1 MGTEQELKNLQ
12 PDHDNLIGI
21 DSDGCV
27 FDSMTEKQVK
37 CFHSAFID
45 LYGIPNEVERAVRD
59 CLEFV
64 NLFSQTRGQDRFICF
79 DLAVDLMHEHPDIK
93 GKDAKIP
100 DTAHLKAWL
109 AAGPPYGNAGLE
121 AAIRGERAAELQDS
135 PELKNLMAWS
145 LEVDIRVKALD
156 VIPPFPNCKTFLEMV
171 GNESD
176 AMVVSSTPLSALN
189 HEWDVNGIR
198 SYIRF
203 ICSKDIGTKVLHLQL
218 ATEGGKYELDKVLMI
233 GDAPKDMESAQEVGV
248 RFYPINPG
256 KEDDS
261 WKRLHE
267 EVYAKFIA
275 GAYTQELEQQ
285 LIDEFL
291 ALLPANPPWVS

>member
-1 MGTEQELKNLQ
+1 MGTEQELKALT
-12 PDHDNLIGI
+12 PVHDNLIGI

-37 CFHSAFID
+37 CFHSTFVD
-45 LYGIPNEVERAVRD
+45 HWEIPSDIERPVRD

-79 DLAVDLMHEHPDIK
+79 DLAVDLMHEHPAIA
-93 GKDAKIP
+93 GKTEHIP
-100 DTAHLKAWL
+100 ETTHLKAWL

-121 AAIRGERAAELQDS
+121 AAIAGEQAPEFKDS
-135 PELKNLMAWS
+135 PELKKLMAWS
-145 LEVDIRVKALD
+145 LEVDIRVKNLE
-156 VIPPFPNCKTFLEMV
+156 VIQPFPNCKVFLEMV
-171 GNESD
+171 GEKSD
-176 AMVVSSTPLSALN
+176 AMVVSSTPLAALS
-189 HEWDVNGIR
+189 HEWDVTGIR
-198 SYIRF
+198 PYIR
-203 ICSKDIGTKVLHLQL
+203 IIASKDIGTKVLHLQL
-218 ATEGGKYELDKVLMI
+218 ATEDDKYPLSRVLMI

-256 KEDDS
+256 AEDAS

-275 GAYTQELEQQ
+275 GEYTAELEQQ
-285 LIDEFL
+285 LIEEFL
-291 ALLPANPPWVS
+291 GMLPANPPWTS

>member
-1 MGTEQELKNLQ
+1 MGTEQELRDLQ

-45 LYGIPNEVERAVRD
+45 LYGIPSEVERAVRD

-93 GKDAKIP
+93 GKDVNIP
-100 DTAHLKAWL
+100 ETKDLKAWL

-121 AAIRGERAAELQDS
+121 DTIKGERNACLEGS
-135 PELKNLMAWS
+135 EELKKLLEWS
-145 LEVDIRVKALD
+145 LEVDVRVKGLD

-171 GNESD
+171 GEKSD
-176 AMVVSSTPLSALN
+176 AMVVSSTPLAALS

-198 SYIRF
+198 PYIRF

-233 GDAPKDMESAQEVGV
+233 GDAPKDMESALKVGA

-275 GAYTQELEQQ
+275 GEYTAELEQQ

-291 ALLPANPPWVS
+291 ALLPADPPWAS